1 MPKFNDKLLDEL
13 LKDYDYGNPN
23 PDLILGQD
31 GIIQQL
37 RKRILERALKG
48 EMTHHLG
55 YEKSSKD
62 GYNTGNSRNG
72 TSSKKV
78 LTRDGELDIEIPR
91 DRESTFEPLIIKKNQ
106 RRFEEFDDK
115 ILSMYSRGM
124 TTREIESHLQ
134 EIYGVEV
141 SPTLISTVTNEVMP
155 EVNEWRNRSLAS
167 TYLIIYLDA
176 LVIKVKDENQIKN
189 KALYLIIGITVEGKK
204 EILGLWMTQNEG
216 AKFWLAII
224 SELKN
229 RGVQDIFI
237 ASMDGLKG
245 FPEAINAVFP
255 KTQVQLCIVH
265 MIRNSLKFVSYKDY
279 KEVVIDLK
287 KIYTAL
293 NEPEA
298 RKQLD
303 LFNEKW
309 SKKYPSIAR
318 SWIKNWAN
326 IAPFLT
332 YPDAI
337 RKIMYT
343 TNMIESVNRCIRKIT
358 KNRTIFPHDE
368 AVFKLVY
375 LALRNL
381 EKKWTTTIQNWKTAL
396 NQFHILFEDRL
407 KF

>member
-303 LFNEKW
+303 LFDEKW

-337 RKIMYT
+337 RKIM
-343 TNMIESVNRCIRKIT
+343 
-358 KNRTIFPHDE
+358 
-368 AVFKLVY
+368 
-375 LALRNL
+375 
-381 EKKWTTTIQNWKTAL
+381 
-396 NQFHILFEDRL
+396 
-407 KF
+407 

>member
-1 MPKFNDKLLDEL
+1 
-13 LKDYDYGNPN
+13 
-23 PDLILGQD
+23 
-31 GIIQQL
+31 
-37 RKRILERALKG
+37 
-48 EMTHHLG
+48 
-55 YEKSSKD
+55 
-62 GYNTGNSRNG
+62 
-72 TSSKKV
+72 
-78 LTRDGELDIEIPR
+78 
-91 DRESTFEPLIIKKNQ
+91 
-106 RRFEEFDDK
+106 
-115 ILSMYSRGM
+115 
-124 TTREIESHLQ
+124 
-134 EIYGVEV
+134 
-141 SPTLISTVTNEVMP
+141 
-155 EVNEWRNRSLAS
+155 
-167 TYLIIYLDA
+167 
-176 LVIKVKDENQIKN
+176 
-189 KALYLIIGITVEGKK
+189 
-204 EILGLWMTQNEG
+204 MTQNEG

-303 LFNEKW
+303 LFDEKW